1 MTLIKRKEELP
12 VSKDL
17 FLLIYGEPA
26 SFKTA
31 TALSAE
37 KPLLFDLEGG
47 VQRINR
53 EWQTDTVQPETY
65 SQMMEVLEKE
75 DLSAYSTLVFDTLLA
90 LNDLCM
96 EEVLRESPT
105 LVQKDGSP
113 SLKAYGVAKVRFKKL
128 VELLAKMGKTIIF
141 IAHSSEQKD
150 GEDLIIRIDGST
162 SAVKEIT
169 KKLDAMAFI
178 SVHGSKHTLNFKP
191 TGKYYAKPIQGVAD
205 YIDIPI
211 LEQGQANTFLQDMV
225 INPAIAYRSQG
236 TKKKASYDDVLKQAK
251 ELIAKRGINDEVK
264 AELRK
269 LPKIGDS
276 QQQIAEMIKEWE
288 SKQSK
293 NFDNTAKK

>member
-1 MTLIKRKEELP
+1 MTLIKKKEDIP
-12 VSKDL
+12 VSKNL

-26 SFKTA
+26 SFKTS

-37 KPLLFDLEGG
+37 KPLLFDLECG

-53 EWQTDTVQPETY
+53 EWQCDTVQPETY
-65 SQMMEVLEKE
+65 GQLMDVLNDE
-75 DLSAYSTLVFDTLLA
+75 DLSEYKTLVFDTLLA

-96 EEVLRESPT
+96 AEILKEQPT
-105 LVQKDGSP
+105 LMQKDGSP
-113 SLKAYGVAKVRFKKL
+113 SLKAYGVAKVRFKAL
-128 VELLAKMGKTIIF
+128 VELLAKMNKTIIF
-141 IAHSSEQKD
+141 VAHSSEQKD

-178 SVHGSKHTLNFKP
+178 SVHGSRHTLNLKP
-191 TGKYYAKPIQGVAD
+191 TGKYYAKPIQGVPD

-211 LEQGQANTFLQDMV
+211 LEQGQPNTFLQDMV

-236 TKKKASYDDVLKQAK
+236 AKKKASYDDVLKQAK
-251 ELIAKRGINDEVK
+251 ELIAKRGVNDEVK

-276 QQQIAEMIKEWE
+276 VQQIAEMIKEWE
-288 SKQSK
+288 AK
-293 NFDNTAKK
+293 NAKKA